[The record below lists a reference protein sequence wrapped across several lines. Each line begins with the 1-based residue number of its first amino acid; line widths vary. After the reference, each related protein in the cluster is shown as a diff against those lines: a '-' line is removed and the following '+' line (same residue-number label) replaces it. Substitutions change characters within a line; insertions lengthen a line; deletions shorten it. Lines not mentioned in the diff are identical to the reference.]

1 MRRRAIASSLALIA
15 VAVAV
20 APAAAGARLPAVLTQ
35 LKPVFQV
42 RPPVISY
49 TGDGTGIV
57 GGTDGTSA
65 KHPGHLHWTIYNRHR
80 GVGHGL
86 LWLDDC
92 LPNCAQGKFH
102 STPVTAYVLSP
113 KQNRFRRLTLK
124 YTYKGKQYTD
134 RRRIHYFRGIGG
146 SPGYWAYDIVG

>member
-1 MRRRAIASSLALIA
+1 MSEALPLVGFSSAYMSRYVLAF
-15 VAVAV
+15 VRVM
-20 APAAAGARLPAVLTQ
+20 AALSP
-35 LKPVFQV
+35 
-42 RPPVISY
+42 
-49 TGDGTGIV
+49 
-57 GGTDGTSA
+57 
-65 KHPGHLHWTIYNRHR
+65 
-80 GVGHGL
+80 HGL

-124 YTYKGKQYTD
+124 YTYKGKHYTD